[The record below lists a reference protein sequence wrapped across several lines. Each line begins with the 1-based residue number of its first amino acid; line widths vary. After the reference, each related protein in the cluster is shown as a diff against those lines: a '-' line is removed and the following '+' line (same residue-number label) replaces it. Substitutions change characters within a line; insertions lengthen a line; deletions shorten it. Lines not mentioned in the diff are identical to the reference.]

1 MLLLFYFKDFSF
13 RYIVWNLYLSKA
25 IKILTSLKIYS
36 MNKIKSVCVY
46 CGSNFNGD
54 AKLRSAVKQLADT
67 LVSHKINLVY
77 GGGSVGVMGIIAD
90 DVLQGGGTVTGVIP
104 QFLMD
109 KEVGHKGLTEMIITE
124 NMHQR
129 KQRMADLSD
138 GFIILPGGFGTLEE
152 FFEVLTW
159 LQLGLHH
166 KPIGVLN
173 INGFYDPLF
182 DQMDKMVENKFL
194 KPANRDLVFNEADA
208 EVLIYKMDSF
218 SATPD
223 EVWFRDKI

>member
-1 MLLLFYFKDFSF
+1 
-13 RYIVWNLYLSKA
+13 
-25 IKILTSLKIYS
+25 

-54 AKLRSAVKQLADT
+54 LQLRNAIKQLAET
-67 LVSHKINLVY
+67 LVKQEIRLVY
-77 GGGSVGVMGIIAD
+77 GGGSVGVMGVLAD
-90 DVLQGGGTVTGVIP
+90 DVLALNGLVTGVIP

-109 KEVGHKGLTEMIITE
+109 KEVGHKGVTEMIVTE

-129 KQRMADLSD
+129 KQKMADLSD

-159 LQLGLHH
+159 LQLGLHN

-173 INGFYDPLF
+173 VNGFYDPLF
-182 DQMDKMVENKFL
+182 AQMEMMVQSRFL

-208 EVLIYKMDSF
+208 EILIEKMDDF
-218 SATPD
+218 SAVPD
-223 EVWFRDKI
+223 EVWFRDRNLS